1 MFSYD
6 VSHLP
11 MDRKERVNIPPHSI
25 PYRPA
30 EERVQD
36 FEEAFHT
43 YDVETIKVE
52 AERCIACPE
61 PQPCVEACPLHN
73 NIPGALWY
81 MSQGDP
87 IKGIAVYHQTS
98 GMSEVCGRVCP
109 QEVLC
114 EGSCTIGHIET
125 PVHIGML
132 EASSATYER
141 TTRGYPSV
149 PPGSIK
155 PTGQRVAVVGS
166 GPAGLMVAERLAKRG
181 HSITV
186 YEAWPRPG
194 GVLVY
199 GIPNFK
205 LDKSIINDK
214 VRYLEEVLNVKFVC
228 NTRIGAEG
236 NPTVD
241 DLLEEYDAVF
251 LGTGAGIEATMGT
264 PGEDLPGVY
273 HSTDYLVR
281 INLPDEYLPPEKR
294 SKPEVKGKR
303 VAVIGGGDTA
313 MDCLRTS
320 IRMGAKEVT
329 CVYRR
334 SEAEMPGGIKDRK
347 LAKEE
352 GAKFEFLTA
361 PVEFIAG
368 EDGKLKAMKCIRMK
382 LGEPDKSG
390 RRRPIPIEGSEF
402 VMEVDLVVL
411 ALGYWP
417 DPLIRDT
424 TKGLDSDKWGL
435 IKINPETGETSKE
448 GVYAGGDNVTGPSLV
463 VIAAA
468 AGRTAA
474 EHMHKYLESKRRVKR
489 SGNGRD
495 EKSAEVKTK

>member
-1 MFSYD
+1 MYFYD

-11 MDRKERVNIPPHSI
+11 LERKERTTVPPHDI
-25 PYRPA
+25 PYRPP
-30 EERVQD
+30 EERVED

-43 YDVETIKVE
+43 YDLGTIKVE
-52 AERCIACPE
+52 AERCIACPA

-73 NIPGALWY
+73 NIPGALWF

-87 IKGIAVYHQTS
+87 VKGIGVYHQTS
-98 GMSEVCGRVCP
+98 GVSEICGRVCP
-109 QEVLC
+109 QERLC
-114 EGSCTIGHIET
+114 EGSCTIKHIDT

-141 TTRGYPSV
+141 RTVGYP
-149 PPGSIK
+149 PPPSPIV

-181 HSITV
+181 YAITV

-194 GVLVY
+194 GVMVY

-205 LDKSIINDK
+205 LDKAIISDK
-214 VRYLEEVLNVKFVC
+214 VRYLEEQLNVKFIC

-236 NPTVD
+236 NPTVL
-241 DLLEEYDAVF
+241 DLLKEYDAVF
-251 LGTGAGIEATMGT
+251 LGTGAGIEATMNV
-264 PGEDLPGVY
+264 PGEDIPGVY

-281 INLPDEYLPPEKR
+281 INLPPEYLPPHQR
-294 SKPEVKGKR
+294 TKPEVEGKR

-320 IRMGAKEVT
+320 LRMKAKEVT

-334 SEAEMPGGIKDRK
+334 TEAEMPGGVKDRH
-347 LAKEE
+347 LAREE

-361 PVEFIAG
+361 PTKFIAG
-368 EDGKLKAMKCIRMK
+368 EDGKLKAMECIRMR

-417 DPLIRDT
+417 DPLIGKT
-424 TKGLDSDKWGL
+424 TPGLETHKWGL
-435 IKINPETGETSKE
+435 IKADPETGATSLE
-448 GVYAGGDNVTGPSLV
+448 GVYAGGDNVTGPDLV
-463 VIAAA
+463 VTAAA

-474 EHMHKYLESKRRVKR
+474 EAMDRYLTKKRMAKR
-489 SGNGRD
+489 HNGG
-495 EKSAEVKTK
+495 EG